1 MSLKAPML
9 DTIADLQQRLNVT
22 PASVDPRG
30 RVDLLLQL
38 GLQKRGVERW
48 DEIWALASE
57 AKELAES
64 IGYTAGIAGGLG
76 LQAFAL
82 YVHSDYEQALA
93 YAMKALALA
102 QGDADGEGKV
112 RTVLSLVHWSI
123 GNFDEALRHCDRSC
137 EQLRESGDRIGEG
150 FALTIRGGILHGLGE
165 YHQALAAHR
174 KSLDVFSV
182 EDFPLGVARAFAGIG
197 GALHGLGRS
206 DEARQAHQHCLDL
219 SQSLNHQL
227 NISRALNDLGE
238 LAEAQG
244 DLDSALQL
252 HSRALEIRKG
262 DTYRQAEVTSR
273 FNLGQ
278 VYRKKGL
285 LNEAAEMLSSGLTL
299 AEEIG
304 VRPKICQIQQA
315 LAEVCEQNGDL
326 ANAIRHLRAYDRV
339 KSELAS
345 GQSNLRHKALEL
357 EAQLEFARKD
367 AEIHRLRNVEL
378 ARLVEELQ
386 LTQARLVISE
396 KMAAVGGLVAGV
408 AHEINSPLGVIR
420 SASDTTVRCA
430 ERIATTATDSRI
442 ASVAE
447 ALKASSHLISEATGR
462 IKTLVTRLK
471 SFAGIDRADYSE
483 FDLIGGLDDVIA
495 LLEPTL
501 SGRVMVNRTYG
512 EVPRIYC
519 YAAEISQVFMHLLR
533 NAAEAIEG
541 AGEITIRTDCDTT
554 QIRIAV
560 VDTGRGIPA
569 NEIPHLFNPSFNRHE
584 QRVKVSLSLFIC
596 QSITSKHGG
605 DIHVSSTSGK
615 GSTFT
620 IVLPRALENAEW
632 KLPEVSSM
640 SA

>member
-1 MSLKAPML
+1 MP
-9 DTIADLQQRLNVT
+9 DTIADLEKRLSAT
-22 PASVDPRG
+22 PASADPRG
-30 RVDLLLQL
+30 RVDLLLEL
-38 GLQKRGVERW
+38 GRQKRGVESW
-48 DEIWALASE
+48 DDIWALASE
-57 AKELAES
+57 ATELAES
-64 IGYTAGIAGGLG
+64 IGYAAGIAGGLG

-93 YAMKALALA
+93 YAMKALALL
-102 QGDADGEGKV
+102 QDNIDAEGKV

-137 EQLRESGDRIGEG
+137 AQLRESGDRIGEG
-150 FALTIRGGILHGLGE
+150 FALTIRGGILHSLGE
-165 YHQALAAHR
+165 YHQALAAHQ

-182 EDFPLGVARAFAGIG
+182 EDFPLGTARALAGIG
-197 GALHGLGRS
+197 GALQALGRS
-206 DEARQAHQHCLDL
+206 DEAREAHQQSLDL
-219 SQSLNHQL
+219 ARSLNNQM

-244 DLDSALQL
+244 DLDQAIQL
-252 HSRALEIRKG
+252 HLEALGIRKG

-273 FNLGQ
+273 INLGQ
-278 VYRKKGL
+278 AYRKKGMT
-285 LNEAAEMLSSGLTL
+285 NEAVQMLTSGLAL

-304 VRPKICQIQQA
+304 VRPKIRQIEQA
-315 LAEVCEQNGDL
+315 LAELFEQNGDL
-326 ANAIRHLRAYDRV
+326 ASALRHWKAYDRV

-345 GQSNLRHKALEL
+345 GQSNLRQKAFEL

-378 ARLVEELQ
+378 ARLLEELQ
-386 LTQARLVISE
+386 LTQARLVTSE

-420 SASDTTVRCA
+420 SSSDTTVRCA
-430 ERIATTATDSRI
+430 ERIAGAAVDSRI
-442 ASVAE
+442 AGVAE
-447 ALKASSHLISEATGR
+447 ALIASSHLIGDATGR
-462 IKTLVTRLK
+462 IETLVTRLK
-471 SFAGIDRADYSE
+471 NFAGIDRADYSQ
-483 FDLIGGLDDVIA
+483 FDLLRGLDDVIA
-495 LLEPTL
+495 LLDPLL
-501 SGRVMVNRTYG
+501 SGRVTVNRAYG

-533 NAAEAIEG
+533 NAARAIDR

-560 VDTGRGIPA
+560 IDNGRGIPA
-569 NEIPHLFNPSFNRHE
+569 NEIPNLFNPSFNRQE
-584 QRVKVSLSLFIC
+584 ERVKVSLSLFSC
-596 QSITSKHGG
+596 QSIIRKHGG
-605 DIHVSSTSGK
+605 DIQASSTPGQ

-620 IVLPRALENAEW
+620 IVLPRTLEKAEW

>member
-1 MSLKAPML
+1 MSLKSVMQ
-9 DTIADLQQRLNVT
+9 DTIAELQRRLNVT

-30 RVDLLLQL
+30 RVNLLLQL
-38 GLQKRGVERW
+38 GLQKRGVESW
-48 DEIWALASE
+48 EEIWALASE

-64 IGYTAGIAGGLG
+64 IGYTSGIAGGLG

-82 YVHSDYEQALA
+82 YVHSDYDQALA

-102 QGDADGEGKV
+102 QGDADSEGKI

-123 GNFDEALRHCDRSC
+123 GNFDEALRHCERSC

-150 FALTIRGGILHGLGE
+150 FALTIRGGILHSLGE
-165 YHQALAAHR
+165 YHQALAAHQ
-174 KSLDVFSV
+174 KSLDVFSR
-182 EDFPLGVARAFAGIG
+182 EDFPLGVARALAGIG
-197 GALHGLGRS
+197 GALKGLGRS
-206 DEARQAHQHCLDL
+206 DGARQAHQQCLDL
-219 SQSLNHQL
+219 SQSLDHQM

-252 HSRALEIRKG
+252 HSKALDIRKG

-285 LNEAAEMLSSGLTL
+285 LNEAVAMLTSGLEL

-304 VRPKICQIQQA
+304 VRPKICQIQKA
-315 LAEVCEQNGDL
+315 LAELYEQNGDL
-326 ANAIRHLRAYDRV
+326 AKAIGHLRAYDRV

-386 LTQARLVISE
+386 LTQARLVTSE

-420 SASDTTVRCA
+420 SSSDTTVRCA
-430 ERIATTATDSRI
+430 DRIVATTADSRI
-442 ASVAE
+442 APVAE
-447 ALKASSHLISEATGR
+447 ALKSSSLLIRDATGR
-462 IKTLVTRLK
+462 IETLVTRLK
-471 SFAGIDRADYSE
+471 SFAGIDRADYSQ
-483 FDLIGGLDDVIA
+483 FDLIRGLDDVIA
-495 LLEPTL
+495 LLEPL
-501 SGRVMVNRTYG
+501 LGDRVKMNRAYG

-533 NAAEAIEG
+533 NAAGAIDQ
-541 AGEITIRTDCDTT
+541 AGEITVRTDCDTN
-554 QIRIAV
+554 QIQIAV
-560 VDTGRGIPA
+560 IDTGRGIAA
-569 NEIPHLFNPSFNRHE
+569 NEIPNLFNPSFNRQE
-584 QRVKVSLSLFIC
+584 ERVKASLSLFIC
-596 QSITSKHGG
+596 QSITRKHGG
-605 DIHVSSTSGK
+605 DIHVSSTLGK

-620 IVLPRALENAEW
+620 IVLPRVLENAVW